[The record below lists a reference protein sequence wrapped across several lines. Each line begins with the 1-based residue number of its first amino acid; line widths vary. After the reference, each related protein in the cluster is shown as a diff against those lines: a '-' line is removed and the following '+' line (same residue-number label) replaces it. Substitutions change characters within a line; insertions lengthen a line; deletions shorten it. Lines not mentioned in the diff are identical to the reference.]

1 MVDELEEVR
10 LNPDF
15 TKVVRNDLE
24 FYIPQLCSYWLYE
37 EEEDELR
44 KFIILSAQS
53 NLYFSHRV
61 LFFLESLDSDHRNI
75 NDKIQNMLI
84 SLTQIAGTGSEYN
97 SENSKDKWDR
107 QIEIESAIEKYKKID
122 LLPELTIKKFKNDFY
137 ASDIKLG
144 KFDFTMG
151 VKTPLSNENGYL
163 STPFFIFSLT
173 NLWNIILHARSREE
187 ALFDG
192 LQRINMHL
200 PANVYIPFVTS
211 SMRNYVVLHI
221 KVMEAK
227 VFVTKTKAPYLI
239 VIEVFRPEEANFKD
253 KIDQI
258 TNDSFDTDE
267 DVKDFDI
274 ELKERQKNVGKS
286 SKRIELYIYIIN

>member
-84 SLTQIAGTGSEYN
+84 SLTQIAGTGSENN
-97 SENSKDKWDR
+97 SENSRDKWDR
-107 QIEIESAIEKYKKID
+107 QIEIESAIEKSNQM
-122 LLPELTIKKFKNDFY
+122 LLWKELI
-137 ASDIKLG
+137 
-144 KFDFTMG
+144 
-151 VKTPLSNENGYL
+151 
-163 STPFFIFSLT
+163 LT
-173 NLWNIILHARSREE
+173 R
-187 ALFDG
+187 G
-192 LQRINMHL
+192 
-200 PANVYIPFVTS
+200 
-211 SMRNYVVLHI
+211 
-221 KVMEAK
+221 
-227 VFVTKTKAPYLI
+227 
-239 VIEVFRPEEANFKD
+239 
-253 KIDQI
+253 
-258 TNDSFDTDE
+258 
-267 DVKDFDI
+267 
-274 ELKERQKNVGKS
+274 
-286 SKRIELYIYIIN
+286 